1 MEIPDRNDIYKYGIF
16 QQAMWKLPEAKPT
29 SSQVSEKSGDF
40 CWGGKSFRIVH
51 GLPGLWLTN
60 NMENHNF

>member
-1 MEIPDRNDIYKYGIF
+1 VGTWEITLIKPTRKQTMEIPDRNDIYKYGIF

-40 CWGGKSFRIVH
+40 CWGGSPF
-51 GLPGLWLTN
+51 G
-60 NMENHNF
+60 

>member
-40 CWGGKSFRIVH
+40 CWGGSPF
-51 GLPGLWLTN
+51 G
-60 NMENHNF
+60 